1 MMIGSDFFD
10 MQFLPMG
17 LSQFECHITDVFNR
31 ENSRQAEMLTNH
43 MHGNLIDTEV
53 IRGNEMK

>member
-1 MMIGSDFFD
+1 MMIDSGFFD
-10 MQFLPMG
+10 MQFLPKD
-17 LSQFECHITDVFNR
+17 LSQFECRITDVFNR
-31 ENSRQAEMLTNH
+31 ENSRRAEMLTNH